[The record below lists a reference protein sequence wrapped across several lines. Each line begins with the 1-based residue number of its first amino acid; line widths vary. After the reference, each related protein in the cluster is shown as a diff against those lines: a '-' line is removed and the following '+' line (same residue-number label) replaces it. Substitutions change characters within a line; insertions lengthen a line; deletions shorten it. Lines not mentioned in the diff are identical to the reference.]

1 MLRKAKAS
9 RRWTVNF
16 RARRGVFRLLDLR
29 NRGAPDPGYAQLD
42 AVELTIRKRRGHC
55 GGTRWKAEGN
65 DSCITRLNF
74 PAPTLKAKIDEEG
87 RSLKRSRSCFELL
100 H

>member
-1 MLRKAKAS
+1 MLKNLVTKAVSLDREINEKTDRLKERKAGLIAE
-9 RRWTVNF
+9 
-16 RARRGVFRLLDLR
+16 ARRRENRL
-29 NRGAPDPGYAQLD
+29 APTD
-42 AVELTIRKRRGHC
+42 C

-74 PAPTLKAKIDEEG
+74 LAPTLKAKIDDEG

-100 H
+100 D